1 MLERFPTNLDHGDL
15 KCLEEYYKET
25 TNQPVR
31 KNLLKMI
38 THVNFLNPFPTE
50 NSWEYV
56 FWNRM
61 LTDEMV
67 DFVLKMKL
75 RKPYYIA
82 ELAKREGM
90 SVEDTA
96 NMAD

>member
-50 NSWEYV
+50 NS
-56 FWNRM
+56 
-61 LTDEMV
+61 
-67 DFVLKMKL
+67 
-75 RKPYYIA
+75 
-82 ELAKREGM
+82 
-90 SVEDTA
+90 
-96 NMAD
+96 